1 MHKGNQGREIKARKR
16 KKEKIKEERGMKKE
30 RRKDDKKVRK
40 EERERDYF
48 RSGVAKHI
56 KLERNLLFC
65 IL

>member
-40 EERERDYF
+40 EERER
-48 RSGVAKHI
+48 
-56 KLERNLLFC
+56 ERERLFSFWSSETH
-65 IL
+65 